1 MNPTHARRI
10 ETMLRS
16 MVEVIAPALD
26 ANQQLARDQ
35 AQILIGNLKLLADQ
49 ATHTYEYE
57 MVELREFTATLR
69 GMVTTAAGGAATSA
83 AAERG
88 AVLLVRLEPI
98 AAINVPRE
106 AQLAEWVR
114 EARQA
119 VDDLVAASSVDGEKA
134 FRDAAVAAVLDQAA
148 TQNLRERVWFKAT
161 GMDPAPGSLPG
172 IEDVL
177 ALDAPPLGSD
187 LRPRR

>member
-16 MVEVIAPALD
+16 MIEVIAPALD
-26 ANQQLARDQ
+26 ANQLARDQ

-69 GMVTTAAGGAATSA
+69 NMVTAGDGGAVTRTATQ
-83 AAERG
+83 RG
-88 AVLLVRLEPI
+88 AELLERLAPV
-98 AAINVPRE
+98 AALDIPRE

-114 EARQA
+114 DARQA
-119 VDDLVAASSVDGEKA
+119 VDDLVAASSVDGSKS
-134 FRDAAVAAVLDQAA
+134 FRDVVVGAVLDQAA
-148 TQNLRERVWFKAT
+148 AQNLRERAWFRAT
-161 GMDPAPGSLPG
+161 GMDPAPASLPG

-177 ALDAPPLGSD
+177 ALEAPAPGSA
-187 LRPRR
+187 LRPSR